1 MGSVT
6 GIGHYPNASLGTQL
20 VRLQGAP
27 FCAVCYLGK
36 TSLPLSKWTS
46 GGSGTRSIYYRL
58 DLTNAVPI
66 RAKPPRL
73 RPEEEAWLDVHL
85 DELVAKG
92 VIGPI
97 LPGE

>member
-1 MGSVT
+1 MERSSLLNGLFT

-36 TSLPLSKWTS
+36 TSLQPSRLDIGRVWDPK
-46 GGSGTRSIYYRL
+46 YHYRL

-66 RAKPPRL
+66 RVKPPRL
-73 RPEEEAWLDVHL
+73 PPRGGSLA
-85 DELVAKG
+85 G
-92 VIGPI
+92 RT
-97 LPGE
+97 PG